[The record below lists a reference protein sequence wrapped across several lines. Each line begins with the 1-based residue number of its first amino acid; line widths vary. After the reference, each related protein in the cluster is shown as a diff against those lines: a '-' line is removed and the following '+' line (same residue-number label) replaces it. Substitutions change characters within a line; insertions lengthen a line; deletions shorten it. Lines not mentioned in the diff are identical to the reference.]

1 MEKKKINY
9 LTKKGECSIMA
20 LMNKFNFMSLFDN
33 SISNTR
39 EGKIKEI
46 SKIRKKLD
54 KLLVELKE
62 LWRQE
67 FEDE

>member
-1 MEKKKINY
+1 
-9 LTKKGECSIMA
+9 MA

-33 SISNTR
+33 SVSNTR

-67 FEDE
+67 FEDNK